1 MHGRTVASF
10 CARVI
15 TRRAIHPGERGRR
28 LKPIAV
34 LPDETGMK
42 RIALAL
48 IFPLRYYADLTAPGA
63 HTVPAASLRA
73 PEPREL
79 RPAA

>member
-1 MHGRTVASF
+1 LRK
-10 CARVI
+10 
-15 TRRAIHPGERGRR
+15 R
-28 LKPIAV
+28 LKPSGPSA
-34 LPDETGMK
+34 DESGMK

-48 IFPLRYYADLTAPGA
+48 MFPLRYYAHLTAPEA
-63 HTVPAASLRA
+63 RTLPAASLRA

>member
-1 MHGRTVASF
+1 MR
-10 CARVI
+10 
-15 TRRAIHPGERGRR
+15 
-28 LKPIAV
+28 
-34 LPDETGMK
+34 

-48 IFPLRYYADLTAPGA
+48 IFPLRYYAHLTAPEA
-63 HTVPAASLRA
+63 CTSPAASLRA

>member
-1 MHGRTVASF
+1 
-10 CARVI
+10 
-15 TRRAIHPGERGRR
+15 
-28 LKPIAV
+28 
-34 LPDETGMK
+34 MK

-48 IFPLRYYADLTAPGA
+48 MFPLRYYAHLTAQGA
-63 HTVPAASLRA
+63 ATVPAASLRA

>member
-1 MHGRTVASF
+1 
-10 CARVI
+10 
-15 TRRAIHPGERGRR
+15 
-28 LKPIAV
+28 
-34 LPDETGMK
+34 MK

-48 IFPLRYYADLTAPGA
+48 IFPLRYYAYLTAPE
-63 HTVPAASLRA
+63 VSNLPAASLRA